1 MTTHSAYFLVIH
13 GSRNR
18 ETLFAAARLQELL
31 TTKTASKLSN
41 LAVPSGK
48 ESRLNSS
55 FFSQVKTL
63 DSPKIPL
70 LEIAALELA
79 PLPLNQ
85 SLVNFADKA
94 YARGFSKVKVFPLFL
109 APGVHVIEDIPS
121 EISLAVEQVGDLI
134 TIELS
139 PFIGK
144 YSAMEQLIIDK
155 FLTLSGQT
163 RILMAHGSRLPAVK
177 EYCTQL
183 ANKVEASVAY
193 WSTNPSLQEQVA
205 IQVARGSK
213 KIAILPYFLFPGRIT
228 KKIASEVA
236 SLRAKYS
243 EVELILGQ
251 PLGTTKALAELI
263 AQKI

>member
-1 MTTHSAYFLVIH
+1 MTIHSAYFLVIH

-18 ETLFAAARLQELL
+18 KTLFAAARLQEILAA
-31 TTKTASKLSN
+31 KIASKLGN
-41 LAVPSGK
+41 LVVPFGK
-48 ESRLNSS
+48 ERGLDFSS
-55 FFSQVKTL
+55 SKVKIL
-63 DSPKIPL
+63 DAPRVPL
-70 LEIAALELA
+70 LETAALELA

-85 SLVNFADKA
+85 SLVDFASKA
-94 YARGFSKVKVFPLFL
+94 YAQGYGRVKVLPLFL

-121 EISLAVEQVGDLI
+121 EISLAVEQIGDQI

-155 FLTLSGQT
+155 FSTLSGQS
-163 RILMAHGSRLPAVK
+163 RILMAHGSRLPAVR
-177 EYCTQL
+177 EYCTRL

-193 WSTNPSLQEQVA
+193 WSKNPSLQEQVA

-228 KKIASEVA
+228 ETIALEVA
-236 SLRAKYS
+236 SLQAKYP
-243 EVELILGQ
+243 EVELVLGQ
-251 PLGTTKALAELI
+251 PLGTTKAIAELI